1 MLLHSPG
8 GETLHLRNPDVEN
21 AFASLVILPP
31 AVYRG
36 GEITVRIPPDT
47 PAGRPGEEVT
57 YDLAQDNARD
67 FAYFALFGCA
77 TYDVLPLLEAEP
89 GGGGGGEGGAG
100 DGGGGGGG
108 GSRLM
113 LVYNLVQKPERPP
126 AVPRIR
132 FRDEARIRRELV
144 AALEKWECNT
154 SMSGPIVWMM
164 KHQYAKTTY
173 NGKAITKSRFKAGV
187 DRNVVELL
195 QEAVR
200 AGANVDWCVGTV
212 QYTLSGEG
220 ERNPSWTCGQPEDK
234 RWRECSKTTSHSATV
249 SLGKNHSSMCSSVT
263 FKGSAKDVVV
273 CQSGFLEE
281 TPTNPI
287 FEFERMRFHDPYDSS
302 DSECSQ
308 TAITFTTR
316 YPERSCL
323 FIWPRSDTY
332 TCLGTGVCNSKLVT
346 SLPNTLSY
354 VCATRMMAHLEKST
368 KSPGGRFS
376 HSRYERHN
384 AKFAESILRAQID
397 SFDCRNFSHSSLTLM
412 VDQIVKYNVQYAAHA
427 LITNYAKKTNEHLQD
442 HFWTTEFP
450 KLMKIIDITKLSREL
465 SFYHYAWG
473 DKAEFVTRILA
484 APFGDDSETAIHPF
498 REVLVDFSKDIKT
511 VTPPR
516 NSMWES
522 SHWCAFGKSLGCSSY
537 TLHPS
542 HNKYDGWPKHSV
554 SKIMV
559 LMCKYYPPSTEPDLG
574 PVKIFI
580 TALLKAYEL
589 NRAIDNLGH
598 IKATYDIVDLER
610 VGRTLAQTKAGC
622 AMLSSLFIEDAGLS
636 KAWEIT
642 FQLIRKKNG
651 IAAEIPQTAIA
662 HFAQPLLKGAGDA
675 VISDFAT
682 LFMKNLNTGIEQ
694 DTPSV
699 ALEFLD
705 TLETKNVKF
714 DTLLCF
720 LCDLKA
726 KECPSASIESLF
738 LNLGSIAEFLFS
750 IDGGY
755 PMGLDLMIRLLSSRC
770 LSSLFAR
777 CGNDSLTKSILD
789 WTEDLPLPLG
799 PAAAIVVNI
808 IELGEVSTF
817 PGGDKDSITAQDASK
832 IVALSKEL
840 MFRFVSRINGC
851 KNDLRKLSDSFSSQ
865 RNRSDVDSSSCWPP
879 GSVGT
884 ILRHFCQSADA
895 NEATTASSGDKNS
908 CGISDF
914 ILVIFQA
921 IALANEPAIK
931 SENYRSIARRLLFT
945 SDVVAAFGRIGVGN
959 VEKLLEKFQGTVDL
973 GVACDFLGHGST
985 KSSAGSLGMVVADAL
1000 EQSAG
1005 QEDASRIGDQ
1015 LLLSIVQKRI
1025 NATVGEVQFNS
1036 LVASIVSH
1044 PSLSRNILMRLC
1056 QSVPN
1061 GASRAMPTDI
1071 VNFIRVVSEAT
1082 TQNIFLRFH
1091 ENTFFHE
1098 DFDAALKICGY
1109 DNIYQAMNPTLGAF
1123 ITKSRLDEAIYV
1135 SHLLLREVKTDM
1147 YSQTVAMAKNFAKIL
1162 VKAVGASDF
1171 TTLENKA
1178 LCILMFWCSHFEGT
1192 NGKIWGPSL
1201 TDACPGPIK
1210 KIEFSN
1216 PLAASTKLVAEI
1228 FKFDVEKTSSLLAE
1242 ADTLLSSSFVEDRP
1256 VAYVRVAALLH
1267 QIASRAVASTKAK
1280 VSSRTPRPTATW
1292 CMEHNLRHK
1301 ACFGG
1306 WLHDCFGNEWYKADD
1321 FLRRPCAGKMKLT
1334 LNCIKSKHRIVT
1346 GNMDEYLAARF
1357 FQPGGR
1363 GRYKVEITKV
1373 RQVPLDAASTV
1384 PKCRCG
1390 LDSCGLKMYEKGM
1403 RTAGGIDQAFLDGLQ
1418 ESMDVFALRKTGK
1431 KPEPEVEIVEAP
1443 PKEEAEVVD
1452 LIE

>member
-1 MLLHSPG
+1 M
-8 GETLHLRNPDVEN
+8 
-21 AFASLVILPP
+21 
-31 AVYRG
+31 
-36 GEITVRIPPDT
+36 
-47 PAGRPGEEVT
+47 
-57 YDLAQDNARD
+57 
-67 FAYFALFGCA
+67 
-77 TYDVLPLLEAEP
+77 
-89 GGGGGGEGGAG
+89 
-100 DGGGGGGG
+100 
-108 GSRLM
+108 
-113 LVYNLVQKPERPP
+113 
-126 AVPRIR
+126 
-132 FRDEARIRRELV
+132 
-144 AALEKWECNT
+144 
-154 SMSGPIVWMM
+154 
-164 KHQYAKTTY
+164 
-173 NGKAITKSRFKAGV
+173 
-187 DRNVVELL
+187 
-195 QEAVR
+195 
-200 AGANVDWCVGTV
+200 
-212 QYTLSGEG
+212 
-220 ERNPSWTCGQPEDK
+220 
-234 RWRECSKTTSHSATV
+234 
-249 SLGKNHSSMCSSVT
+249 
-263 FKGSAKDVVV
+263 
-273 CQSGFLEE
+273 
-281 TPTNPI
+281 
-287 FEFERMRFHDPYDSS
+287 
-302 DSECSQ
+302 
-308 TAITFTTR
+308 
-316 YPERSCL
+316 
-323 FIWPRSDTY
+323 
-332 TCLGTGVCNSKLVT
+332 
-346 SLPNTLSY
+346 
-354 VCATRMMAHLEKST
+354 
-368 KSPGGRFS
+368 
-376 HSRYERHN
+376 
-384 AKFAESILRAQID
+384 
-397 SFDCRNFSHSSLTLM
+397 
-412 VDQIVKYNVQYAAHA
+412 
-427 LITNYAKKTNEHLQD
+427 
-442 HFWTTEFP
+442 
-450 KLMKIIDITKLSREL
+450 
-465 SFYHYAWG
+465 
-473 DKAEFVTRILA
+473 
-484 APFGDDSETAIHPF
+484 
-498 REVLVDFSKDIKT
+498 
-511 VTPPR
+511 
-516 NSMWES
+516 
-522 SHWCAFGKSLGCSSY
+522 
-537 TLHPS
+537 
-542 HNKYDGWPKHSV
+542 
-554 SKIMV
+554 
-559 LMCKYYPPSTEPDLG
+559 
-574 PVKIFI
+574 
-580 TALLKAYEL
+580 
-589 NRAIDNLGH
+589 
-598 IKATYDIVDLER
+598 
-610 VGRTLAQTKAGC
+610 
-622 AMLSSLFIEDAGLS
+622 
-636 KAWEIT
+636 
-642 FQLIRKKNG
+642 
-651 IAAEIPQTAIA
+651 
-662 HFAQPLLKGAGDA
+662 
-675 VISDFAT
+675 
-682 LFMKNLNTGIEQ
+682 
-694 DTPSV
+694 
-699 ALEFLD
+699 
-705 TLETKNVKF
+705 
-714 DTLLCF
+714 
-720 LCDLKA
+720 
-726 KECPSASIESLF
+726 
-738 LNLGSIAEFLFS
+738 
-750 IDGGY
+750 
-755 PMGLDLMIRLLSSRC
+755 
-770 LSSLFAR
+770 
-777 CGNDSLTKSILD
+777 
-789 WTEDLPLPLG
+789 
-799 PAAAIVVNI
+799 
-808 IELGEVSTF
+808 
-817 PGGDKDSITAQDASK
+817 
-832 IVALSKEL
+832 
-840 MFRFVSRINGC
+840 
-851 KNDLRKLSDSFSSQ
+851 
-865 RNRSDVDSSSCWPP
+865 
-879 GSVGT
+879 GT

-1025 NATVGEVQFNS
+1025 NATVAEAQFNS

-1301 ACFGG
+1301 ACRGG